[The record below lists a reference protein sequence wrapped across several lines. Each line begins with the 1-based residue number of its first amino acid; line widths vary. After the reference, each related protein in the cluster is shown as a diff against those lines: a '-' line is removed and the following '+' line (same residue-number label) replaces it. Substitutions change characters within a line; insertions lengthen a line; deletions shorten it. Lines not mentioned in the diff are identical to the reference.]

1 MWESWQTR
9 WLCGQ
14 TLLRGQTSVK
24 SKTRLKLKVGQPI
37 DIGAADTLLAEEG
50 SYQVSVNEEK
60 LLCCSAVTKV
70 K

>member
-1 MWESWQTR
+1 M
-9 WLCGQ
+9 
-14 TLLRGQTSVK
+14 RGQTSVK
-24 SKTRLKLKVGQPI
+24 SKTARFKLKVGQPI

-50 SYQVSVNEEK
+50 NYQVSVNEEK